1 MGNIELFGRDNK
13 VGDKVIIYLN
23 SGKDIVGDVVEIG
36 ESYILVKKDDGKM
49 MRLFEN
55 IIGAW
60 ETVASDEEGIPGD
73 LDQTGTG
80 EDPSIPE
87 SESPLSPDNQVE
99 SENTEEE
106 AVQPDSSGI
115 VLDEEEDKLST
126 AEDPQEPVSSIEGT
140 SEKRFGLKILG
151 KIDLSKFNDPRFN
164 KPEKAATAGS
174 PKQGALSASLP
185 KEETVPEQP
194 VVPYSIYDEQLDS
207 SVEKLRHLFER
218 MGLDLSQKVPTNAS
232 VVVSDEG
239 SAYWGYGVTD
249 DGVAVSIQK
258 EGFVGDPT
266 ILNQA
271 GSRLFCRPQAGQ
283 QPLRS
288 FVTLAEMTYEN
299 ILSYFDQ
306 YIKERSI
313 VKAITILKTLRSI
326 PIFEAVDISL
336 RDTYE
341 LVKSSSRKA
350 YEDSIVDV
358 LEPSPEE
365 ETRMIDFI
373 TEMIESE
380 DKDNPVQ
387 DIQIRNAYTFK
398 HRVRI
403 TVPAFA
409 KAREKA
415 GFPPCELRVTESSM
429 PANLEIDS
437 LDSEDNDIEDDQEFF
452 DSSIVFSLDDE
463 SLTSTKDEILDAFD
477 SVLGKAGVKDDQMT
491 PSNAVI
497 ISIEG
502 IKITAKLDDGM
513 LVWSNMTS
521 LFALGYNP
529 QELIN
534 SRIFCPIY
542 DTSVNK
548 CRRCMIPMSYRQLT
562 EAFENA
568 IENYN
573 YNVAIRIIRIVSK
586 FPEMVAIH
594 SDFSQILSSIRK
606 LRSIKN
612 CIDAQ
617 QLLSEKQRNELSVFI
632 DNYIEQHPNDVIKA
646 SSLRPIVASEL
657 GLKVKGVYIYYL
669 LSIALNKKRRQSEE
683 GDFQYIRDFSQ
694 VEESLQALNSR
705 FDIDKD
711 SLLYHMDAVSLDLE
725 AHFEVVD
732 KPNAFVQKVG
742 KNSCTVN
749 YNSEGIRC
757 FYNSVLDFDLL
768 KRLSEFTEGE
778 LPVRVSTYVKKKT
791 GETSISNIVDVLS
804 IRAHI
809 TKLIRLIEEENYVYA
824 RRYNQNIQSLIRPY
838 LSPKGK
844 AHHQTVINILKEA
857 SFDISELP
865 IVIIN
870 YSTKVQAEQEASKK
884 AAQFV
889 SSSSDSLL
897 SQGKT
902 DDAIETIRSAIETER
917 LLPKEQG
924 VLYQKL
930 IQIYTSADRQEEAI
944 DVYMQW
950 ISYGERHNMFT
961 VKKLSR
967 LYTDL
972 ARLQYSTPEHEPDA
986 LESLRI
992 ALEYNPDNKLSL
1004 SLQEQITAAI
1014 EERENIGGVELQ
1026 VTPESRMSH
1035 SLDVISDMLD
1045 LDIQEHKYT
1054 DKRIVAAGA
1063 PTIEIA
1069 NNLLDEARSANDVE
1083 SYPLFLET
1091 AKAFHDLK
1099 FYNHQDY
1106 IFVVANYARLKGNS
1120 LFKTFRKNV
1129 LSYMNAPAS
1138 STSTF
1143 LCRLKDSAQSY
1154 YMESLNLWSYISF
1167 EDEDEDAESSSDS
1180 SINQEAIVLEILVN
1194 HMILDVAYYHACTHQ
1209 DSTYNFDSLFNM
1221 QFKDVF
1227 YNCMRSNDEAL
1238 HGIAASTIVKVG
1250 SYSSTIWNRLASLP
1264 NGISGLYGELR
1275 RESNRLRF
1283 YASINRSEFASITTD
1298 LSPKDFLKEAFTNHS
1313 AVRYEYAK
1321 QISRLKEEVL
1331 SPHGM
1336 DVILLKWHELS
1347 PFNRLL
1353 SATDLESSEKVE
1365 EILTI
1370 LKPYPHRNDE
1380 ERSTLLYQVTEI
1392 IDEQIAFINTNTTF
1406 YGRTFFYP
1414 LLTKWAGEIRSI
1426 RKERVASK
1434 HPRLSIFPDPSYILN
1449 TDAGK
1454 QVSLVIKNSGETTA
1468 EGFSIV
1474 LEFTSHKTDESF
1486 EYSNK
1491 VKTEIPAGQMAAYT
1505 IGIGKE
1511 LDCSMGINVFAEI
1524 APIYQ
1529 TNILPSIETNF
1540 TLEEEP
1546 ESLLEPEDIIWSDG
1560 PITPRRLFF
1569 GRQELINKLE
1579 KHYLS
1584 SNKHKPYILFGLTRT
1599 GKSSIVK
1606 YLGLQITGKT
1616 VRTQGGKKTVLH
1628 FSMDLDDAAKC
1639 PNAKEVWEFFIKRCL
1654 YKKICEYSSTYSIDP
1669 EDFKPSEHPR
1679 SYEFEDILNKLNE
1692 KGYYPFITMDE
1703 FSHMKTLI
1711 KYGKLTSAFLHT
1723 LRKYAF
1729 DGLASFMYIGTYDIN
1744 DLMNDKEYGITG
1756 QLTHCINYQLN
1767 EIDEL
1772 PAKELMNV
1780 LGDKLIFTEDA
1791 QNYIC
1796 KLSGRVPYFI
1806 QIICQNCGKYA
1817 VEKKRRFIGY
1827 PELLEVVKILTGE
1840 TEVYDDDSELQR
1852 LTINTFEDN
1861 QYSANDPIFVLALVA
1876 SISYLNRDCDQN
1888 NVPPKGIRIDE
1899 LERLWIDYGIKN
1911 AKYYIGEAI
1920 NILKA
1925 KRIIEQ
1931 NNDDLFPTYTIIV
1944 DLYRRWCKVEYP
1956 DINLVLSPLLNLEN

>member
-1 MGNIELFGRDNK
+1 MSNIELFSNDNK

-23 SGKDIVGDVVEIG
+23 SGKDITGEVVEIG
-36 ESYILVKKDDGKM
+36 EKHILVKKEDGKM

-60 ETVASDEEGIPGD
+60 ETVTSSDSDIVEEVPSSSDEQSTAHVEE
-73 LDQTGTG
+73 T
-80 EDPSIPE
+80 EASIK
-87 SESPLSPDNQVE
+87 N
-99 SENTEEE
+99 
-106 AVQPDSSGI
+106 
-115 VLDEEEDKLST
+115 DEEQREET
-126 AEDPQEPVSSIEGT
+126 IT
-140 SEKRFGLKILG
+140 NNHFGLKILG
-151 KIDLSKFNDPRFN
+151 KIDLSKFNDPRF
-164 KPEKAATAGS
+164 KKESTEVISEEVKQIDATSSAEQNPS
-174 PKQGALSASLP
+174 PSGTTKDADSP
-185 KEETVPEQP
+185 T
-194 VVPYSIYDEQLDS
+194 DEQLGLCI
-207 SVEKLRHLFER
+207 EKLHSLFDNIGVDKNETI
-218 MGLDLSQKVPTNAS
+218 PTNAS
-232 VVVSDEG
+232 ISSQDLNADVFG
-239 SAYWGYGVTD
+239 SCITD
-249 DGVAVSIQK
+249 AGQKVSIQE
-258 EGFVGDPT
+258 EGFVGEVN
-266 ILNQA
+266 ILNHE
-271 GSRLFCRPQAGQ
+271 GTRVFCRPQAGDE
-283 QPLRS
+283 PLKS
-288 FVTLAEMTYEN
+288 YVTIAEMTYGEL
-299 ILSYFDQ
+299 LSFFDQ
-306 YIKERSI
+306 YVHDRWI
-313 VKAITILKTLRSI
+313 VNAISILKSLRSF
-326 PIFEAVDISL
+326 PRFTVVDRQIKSI
-336 RDTYE
+336 YE
-341 LVKSSSRKA
+341 LVKSASHKA
-350 YEDSIVDV
+350 YQDSIIDV
-358 LEPSPEE
+358 LIPSPEE
-365 ETRMIDFI
+365 EARMIEFI
-373 TEMIESE
+373 RRMIESE
-380 DKDNPVQ
+380 DKAHPFQ
-387 DIQIRNAYTFK
+387 DVQIRNAYTYK
-398 HRVRI
+398 YRVR
-403 TVPAFA
+403 VSMAAFEL
-409 KAREKA
+409 ARGKA
-415 GFPPCELRVTESSM
+415 GFLPYEYRTE
-429 PANLEIDS
+429 
-437 LDSEDNDIEDDQEFF
+437 Q
-452 DSSIVFSLDDE
+452 
-463 SLTSTKDEILDAFD
+463 
-477 SVLGKAGVKDDQMT
+477 
-491 PSNAVI
+491 
-497 ISIEG
+497 
-502 IKITAKLDDGM
+502 
-513 LVWSNMTS
+513 
-521 LFALGYNP
+521 
-529 QELIN
+529 
-534 SRIFCPIY
+534 
-542 DTSVNK
+542 
-548 CRRCMIPMSYRQLT
+548 
-562 EAFENA
+562 
-568 IENYN
+568 
-573 YNVAIRIIRIVSK
+573 
-586 FPEMVAIH
+586 PE
-594 SDFSQILSSIRK
+594 
-606 LRSIKN
+606 
-612 CIDAQ
+612 
-617 QLLSEKQRNELSVFI
+617 E
-632 DNYIEQHPNDVIKA
+632 
-646 SSLRPIVASEL
+646 
-657 GLKVKGVYIYYL
+657 
-669 LSIALNKKRRQSEE
+669 
-683 GDFQYIRDFSQ
+683 FQYIRDFSGFQ
-694 VEESLQALNSR
+694 ESLKALNNKYK
-705 FDIDKD
+705 IDKET
-711 SLLYHMDAVSLDLE
+711 LLYHLDAVSLDLE
-725 AHFEVVD
+725 PNFDVVD

-742 KNSCTVN
+742 RNSCTVI
-749 YNSEGIRC
+749 YNSESIRC
-757 FYNSVLDFDLL
+757 FYNSVLDLDLL

-791 GETSISNIVDVLS
+791 GETAISNIVDVLS
-804 IRAHI
+804 VREHI
-809 TKLIRLIEEENYVYA
+809 TKLIRLVEDENFAYA
-824 RRYNQNIQSLIRPY
+824 RRYNQNILSFIRPL

-844 AHHQTVINILKEA
+844 AHHQTVSNLLREA

-865 IVIIN
+865 IVNIN
-870 YSTKVQAEQEASKK
+870 YSTKVQAEQEASRK
-884 AAQFV
+884 AAQVV
-889 SSSSDSLL
+889 SSTSDHLL
-897 SQGKT
+897 AFGKT
-902 DDAIETIRSAIETER
+902 DEAIETIRSAIEANQ

-924 VLYQKL
+924 ALYQKL

-944 DVYMQW
+944 HVYMQW
-950 ISYGERHNMFT
+950 ISYGEQHNMFT

-972 ARLQYSTPEHEPDA
+972 ARLQYSTPDHEADA
-986 LESLRI
+986 LESLKI
-992 ALEYNPDNKLSL
+992 ALDYNPDNKLSL
-1004 SLQEQITAAI
+1004 SLQEQIASAI
-1014 EERENIGGVELQ
+1014 EERENVGGEELQ
-1026 VTPESRMSH
+1026 VTTEGRMSH

-1054 DKRIVAAGA
+1054 DKRIVAAGG

-1069 NNLLDEARSANDVE
+1069 NNLLEEARSANDVE

-1129 LSYMNAPAS
+1129 LSYINTPTS

-1154 YMESLNLWSYISF
+1154 YMESLNLWSYISL
-1167 EDEDEDAESSSDS
+1167 EDEDEDAESSSNS
-1180 SINQEAIVLEILVN
+1180 PINQEAIVLEILVN
-1194 HMILDVAYYHACTHQ
+1194 HMILDVAYYYACKHQ
-1209 DSTYNFDSLFNM
+1209 DSTYDFDSLFSM

-1275 RESNRLRF
+1275 RENNRLRF
-1283 YASINRSEFASITTD
+1283 YASINRSEFASISTD

-1313 AVRYEYAK
+1313 SVRYEFAK

-1336 DVILLKWHELS
+1336 DVILLKWKELS

-1392 IDEQIAFINTNTTF
+1392 IDEQVAFINTNTTF

-1474 LEFTSHKTDESF
+1474 LEFTSHKTEESF

-1511 LDCSMGINVFAEI
+1511 LDCSMGINVYAEI

-1529 TNILPSIETNF
+1529 TNILPSLETIF

-1606 YLGLQITGKT
+1606 YLGLQITGKM
-1616 VRTQGGKKTVLH
+1616 VRTQGGQKTVLH

-1669 EDFKPSEHPR
+1669 EDFKPSDHPR

-1744 DLMNDKEYGITG
+1744 DLMNDKKYGITG

-1772 PAKELMNV
+1772 PAKELIAV